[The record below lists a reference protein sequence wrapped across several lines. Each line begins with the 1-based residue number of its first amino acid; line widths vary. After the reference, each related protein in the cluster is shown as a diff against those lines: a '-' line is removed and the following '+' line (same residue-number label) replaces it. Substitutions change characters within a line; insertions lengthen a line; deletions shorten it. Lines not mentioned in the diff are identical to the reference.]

1 MSRSLTES
9 LINEGIRALQELQTA
24 GGGAAGS
31 RTGGPVAGPGRRIG
45 KRIGGLASKP
55 PSLRSKLGDI
65 VRGQQPM
72 SVPGGGSI
80 PARTRGQMFGDL
92 MRPRR
97 DSGMRKAGPVGGLRA
112 LSALTGRDY

>member
-31 RTGGPVAGPGRRIG
+31 RTGGLAGRAG
-45 KRIGGLASKP
+45 KLAGKP